1 MTPFRQLLRQP
12 VRLIA
17 ILLLLGISATFFCL
31 SGGVFASAQTT
42 LNEVERN
49 YVTIAAPTTEL
60 IDYTESPIT
69 EEMWQY
75 MDTLAA
81 DKSLMQRNVLSKIHQ
96 RIQSIHSHRNQRT
109 RKLSLRSS
117 FGCSS

>member
-17 ILLLLGISATFFCL
+17 VLFLLGMSATFFCL

-81 DKSLMQRNVLSKIHQ
+81 DKSLMRG
-96 RIQSIHSHRNQRT
+96 T
-109 RKLSLRSS
+109 Y
-117 FGCSS
+117 